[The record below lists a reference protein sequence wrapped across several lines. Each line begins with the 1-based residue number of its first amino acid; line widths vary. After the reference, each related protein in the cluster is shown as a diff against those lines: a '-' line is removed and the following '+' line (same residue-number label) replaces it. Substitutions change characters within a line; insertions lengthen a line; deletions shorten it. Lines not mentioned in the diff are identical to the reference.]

1 MDARRLLDEI
11 RTDLRLIEEE
21 IATHAFPG
29 SIESGSAPIE
39 ALHPFVGHQRAIVA
53 SDLRSIALLVHRYGD
68 TSAQPFLSGVLEG
81 ERIAQDRL
89 VVLARRAGMS
99 DADLQAY
106 EVSAGGFAYG
116 TWMAWQALYG
126 SAAEFVAGILV
137 NFPVWGS
144 NCGRIGLGLRT
155 HYGFATDETKFLDG
169 FAEMPPFDEPAISII
184 QDGLDHGVKA
194 ADVHRA
200 ARLFQAYE
208 KMFWDAMAYA
218 RTPAGSA
225 SRGRRPG

>member
-1 MDARRLLDEI
+1 MDARRLLDDI
-11 RTDLRLIEEE
+11 RTDLRSVEEE

-29 SIESGSAPIE
+29 AIESGFAPIE
-39 ALHPFVGHQRAIVA
+39 TLHVFVGHQRAIVA

-68 TSAQPFLSGVLEG
+68 TVAGPFLMGVLEG

-89 VVLARRAGMS
+89 FALARRAGMS
-99 DADLQAY
+99 DADLQTY
-106 EVSAGGFAYG
+106 EVTAGGFAYG
-116 TWMAWQALYG
+116 TYMAWQALYG
-126 SAAEFVAGILV
+126 SAAEFTAGILV

-144 NCGRIGLGLRT
+144 NCGRLGRGLRT
-155 HYGFATDETKFLDG
+155 HYGFTPQETAFLDG

-194 ADVHRA
+194 ADVHRS

-208 KMFWDAMAYA
+208 KLFWDAM
-218 RTPAGSA
+218 PSA
-225 SRGRRPG
+225 SAPAASG